1 MGVGDTLR
9 LEARAVSTCFALGSQ
24 RTFHAD
30 QRTVPVTW
38 AWSGVA
44 ELSGEP
50 LALGTSPALS
60 TLELPGELLRP
71 DVAYVLTATACL
83 VDTSA
88 CGSTNVSV
96 LGRDSP
102 LTVTIGGGDRVV
114 GEDDILTL
122 EGAASDPD
130 EPQLALSYAWSL
142 SCGKGWLA
150 AAGCPTRSLLDD
162 ESHLE
167 HAHLHLFSS
176 TLTLPA
182 GHLSPGAYDFELR
195 VQPSKPPA
203 ANTTAEVVS
212 AVVSIIVRRGALP
225 VVSITAERHVQ
236 NANDALVLVGSASL
250 PGNEGNEGTPLTLQW
265 SAVDEARG
273 GTLALDSASV
283 TSTGGTQPNLVLLPN
298 SLSVDGVAYVFE
310 LQATY
315 AAPAGERIGIA
326 RVTVVMNVPPW
337 GGRCEASPPEGFE
350 LNETFALA
358 APSWIDSEDQLPLL
372 YSFAVADGASGAA
385 GTMLSTPSLQWRL
398 GGVTLPAGSFTL
410 LTVVADQLGGESR
423 ASVPVLVKALPEIS
437 TAAVDSVL
445 ASTADA
451 LASGNPGAATQAVST
466 LAASLNANSDRPPPE
481 ATRESPNATESASR
495 ANEAKQQRETML
507 TLLANVTAETV
518 PTAETVGQVAAAVA
532 TVLQVEQEVSASA
545 LSTATQ
551 LVGSLLAVSEELD
564 GPIGAGTASAVMQ
577 SVSSMVTITATMDN
591 TVNEEPFD
599 ELRAQLSAL
608 GPLMLRGQVAG
619 AAPVVVVAP
628 NVQLTVQ
635 LLDSNGLKGAS
646 IAAPSGGGSVTLPA
660 SGLDRGDGEGGS
672 GESDGELR
680 PQAISGAQIVFATLQ
695 INTHQKGDSAT
706 DLYALEMV
714 DPESGGKLN
723 VSGLA
728 SPVLLRMA
736 PTSTTATGGGA
747 CEARF
752 GQYNCSDRGA
762 CVAGLCECDS
772 RFSGDNCATELRC
785 KFWSDDAWR
794 DDGLSTGFDQ
804 STGQLV
810 CSTTHFTDFMGL
822 HLPTTQDQFKDEIAN
837 LIITLP
843 CADGWLEPFDFSEN
857 EFLFSVV
864 FVLAFAN
871 LLSLPFFRY
880 RYKVRRAWLHVKQKR
895 QFYGQQLARS
905 GWAARGKTAVAE
917 AKQAKTQGTLRR
929 LGTRFGLVGT
939 SSAHGLTRK
948 TTSNEV
954 RTSGRFNPA
963 LVLVRNSFQG
973 SEDKEQLN
981 KQDHTITRSCSSSK
995 LQRKTSGT
1003 SQRDS
1008 KRSLSPQRMIR
1019 FISSPPS
1026 PSQPPPSALP
1036 SSAMSRY
1043 KVVATRYKVDDGP
1056 ANLPSLDVPSACASS
1071 TTKRT
1076 CDGRTRL
1083 FKNRVSPDT
1092 EAVADQVV
1100 ALDADEARSPPPSPP
1115 SNAMAA
1121 NDDGEIPTE
1130 EEIARFEQALAAA
1143 RAASVLTNEEEA
1155 GGAKSFLPSI
1165 VKAKKAADAPMRG
1178 DGGAGRQPLAKE
1190 TDADEVGPQ
1199 QPQHRN
1205 PKEAAARNASAALG
1219 LSSPADNGNASS
1231 NKGNIAAAFDRGV
1244 VRGEQQAWLG
1254 VDTRPC
1260 KMASAPPESH
1270 GFWGR
1275 QVQLRTAHA
1284 EATAQQTAAVII
1296 QKTERNKQ
1304 TSKKL
1309 LLQPALQ
1316 FQMEVAQMR
1325 ARIVAGESLNLAEAV
1340 ESAAAKDKFAV
1351 ESKKRSRMMQIR
1363 QSIADSHTAL
1373 LVRERNWSKL
1383 VKHVRHESDQRI
1395 RVQVGEVVEHTR
1407 DRHTLIS
1414 VAAPLDLDELD
1425 PAHLRDEQAAQIF
1438 WNVVIVELVVNAV
1451 WAGTSGVTS
1460 CSVASN
1466 ATDVNATSNATFT
1479 DDTTASCT
1487 GGGNFRILTAII
1499 TGMFGAACLIITA
1512 MGCRIVFR
1520 IGNKPSNSKWLWRAR
1535 FVLAWGLNVGLFVLG
1550 SWTVVAY
1557 GRCYTRTE
1565 TDSMLLSFLVGCGIS
1580 WGLMEPL
1587 FIVLVTMLPCFR
1599 SSKFLNWAN
1608 ERANDIGLDLSL
1620 VIG

>member
-195 VQPSKPPA
+195 VQPSELPA
-203 ANTTAEVVS
+203 ASTTAEVVS

-283 TSTGGTQPNLVLLPN
+283 TSTGGAQPNLVLLPN
-298 SLSVDGVAYVFE
+298 SLAVDGVAYVFE

-372 YSFAVADGASGAA
+372 YSFAIADGASGAA

-608 GPLMLRGQVAG
+608 GPLMLRGHVAG

-895 QFYGQQLARS
+895 QFYGQRLARS

-1003 SQRDS
+1003 SQRDF

-1121 NDDGEIPTE
+1121 SDDGEIPTE

-1143 RAASVLTNEEEA
+1143 RAASVLTNEEEE

-1165 VKAKKAADAPMRG
+1165 VKAKKAAEAPMRG
-1178 DGGAGRQPLAKE
+1178 DGGAGRQPL
-1190 TDADEVGPQ
+1190 
-1199 QPQHRN
+1199 
-1205 PKEAAARNASAALG
+1205 
-1219 LSSPADNGNASS
+1219 
-1231 NKGNIAAAFDRGV
+1231 
-1244 VRGEQQAWLG
+1244 
-1254 VDTRPC
+1254 
-1260 KMASAPPESH
+1260 
-1270 GFWGR
+1270 
-1275 QVQLRTAHA
+1275 
-1284 EATAQQTAAVII
+1284 
-1296 QKTERNKQ
+1296 
-1304 TSKKL
+1304 
-1309 LLQPALQ
+1309 
-1316 FQMEVAQMR
+1316 
-1325 ARIVAGESLNLAEAV
+1325 AGESLNLAEAV

-1351 ESKKRSRMMQIR
+1351 ESKNRSRMMQIR

-1479 DDTTASCT
+1479 DGTTASCT